1 MTSSINLPPLTSGTM
16 GLTVKAMCAKP
27 QMPPNDLSLSGQ
39 TAIIT
44 GSNAGIGLTCADM
57 LLEHKLSHL
66 IMAVRSQKK
75 GEEAASKLRQTHPS
89 ANIEVWPLDMMS
101 YDSIQQFVD
110 RCATLPR
117 IDFVILN
124 AGIVKEHFQLSQY
137 GHEES
142 IQVNY
147 LSTALLAI
155 LLLPVLKA
163 KKFDGKARTLSI
175 VNSGTSLM
183 ANFKEAD
190 KVPLLPA
197 FDDET
202 TFNNLE
208 RYPNSKILG
217 QCFIIKLAE
226 YVRKEDVVVNL
237 VDPGL
242 TKGTNLHTN
251 LSGILKAFMG
261 AAKGLTGRPLEKA
274 ASTYVNVAVVRGEET
289 HGSFLMDWEISPFA
303 SMLYEPKGKAATERL
318 WEETMEELEFAG
330 VRSILRSM
338 QAGSR

>member
-1 MTSSINLPPLTSGTM
+1 
-16 GLTVKAMCAKP
+16 
-27 QMPPNDLSLSGQ
+27 MPPNDLSLSGQ

-44 GSNAGIGLTCADM
+44 GSNAGIGLTCAEM

-124 AGIVKEHFQLSQY
+124 AGIVKEHFQLSRY

-163 KKFDGKARTLSI
+163 KKVDGKARTLSI

-190 KVPLLPA
+190 K
-197 FDDET
+197 
-202 TFNNLE
+202 
-208 RYPNSKILG
+208 ILG
-217 QCFIIKLAE
+217 QCFMIKIAE

-261 AAKGLTGRPLEKA
+261 AAKSLTGRSLEKA
-274 ASTYVNVAVVRGEET
+274 ASTYVNAAVVRGEET

-303 SMLYEPKGKAATERL
+303 SMLYEQKGKAATERL
-318 WEETMEELEFAG
+318 WEGTMEELEFAG

>member
-1 MTSSINLPPLTSGTM
+1 
-16 GLTVKAMCAKP
+16 
-27 QMPPNDLSLSGQ
+27 MPPNDLSLSGQ

-44 GSNAGIGLTCADM
+44 GSNAGIGLTCAEM

-110 RCATLPR
+110 R
-117 IDFVILN
+117 F
-124 AGIVKEHFQLSQY
+124 
-137 GHEES
+137 
-142 IQVNY
+142 
-147 LSTALLAI
+147 
-155 LLLPVLKA
+155 LKA
-163 KKFDGKARTLSI
+163 KKVDGKARTLSI

-197 FDDET
+197 FDDEK

-217 QCFIIKLAE
+217 QCFMIKIAE

-261 AAKGLTGRPLEKA
+261 AAKSLTGRSLEKA
-274 ASTYVNVAVVRGEET
+274 ASTYVNAAVVRGEET

-303 SMLYEPKGKAATERL
+303 SMLYEQKGKAATERL